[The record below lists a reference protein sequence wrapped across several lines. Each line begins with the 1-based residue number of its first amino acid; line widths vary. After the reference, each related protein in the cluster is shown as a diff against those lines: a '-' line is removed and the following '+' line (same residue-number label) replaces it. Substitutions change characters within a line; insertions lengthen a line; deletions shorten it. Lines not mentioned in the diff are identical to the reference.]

1 MKDKHMLCVFCI
13 SAAEDYKTR
22 DDLFPDM
29 PELLAKTLFH
39 ACCLGFV
46 MDLLIG
52 LGNGLAVQ
60 NMILYSIF
68 LDRFYSNIFMMINK
82 TS

>member
-1 MKDKHMLCVFCI
+1 MFSAFLLLKIIKHGN
-13 SAAEDYKTR
+13 R